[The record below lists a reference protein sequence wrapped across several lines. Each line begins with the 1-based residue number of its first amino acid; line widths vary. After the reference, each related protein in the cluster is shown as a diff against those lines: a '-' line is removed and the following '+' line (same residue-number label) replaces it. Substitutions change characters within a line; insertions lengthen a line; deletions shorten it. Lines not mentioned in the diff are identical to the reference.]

1 MDDVGFYDQQANSW
15 WDPDGFLH
23 GMGTLLNP
31 VRLPY
36 LEGVL
41 TASGQ
46 SSDATVLDLGCG
58 GGLMAEGLA
67 DLGLAVTAI
76 DRSLASVAAGNA
88 RGGSVRY
95 VAGDVLHL
103 PFADG
108 AFDVDQIG
116 LGDAE
121 TRMSEPL
128 GEVSVVRQEQQA
140 LAVHV
145 ETTNRIHPGLSR
157 HGPNDGGTL
166 LRIRR
171 GTHHSYRL
179 VEQVVDQLRV
189 HRQRNPIDGHSGR
202 HSVDLLAQ
210 MGRTSVYCDAAL
222 TNQILCRPSR
232 GNAGVGDEFLQS
244 LYDSPSP
251 EPFAAP
257 WGRNGRSRASTT
269 CAGGT

>member
-1 MDDVGFYDQQANSW
+1 MANSFHH
-15 WDPDGFLH
+15 PANLSLAALTQTQFQEGSGFFDTH
-23 GMGTLLNP
+23 NSG
-31 VRLPY
+31 RR
-36 LEGVL
+36 GV
-41 TASGQ
+41 GG
-46 SSDATVLDLGCG
+46 TVLELYAFGEATQ
-58 GGLMAEGLA
+58 GL
-67 DLGLAVTAI
+67 I
-76 DRSLASVAAGNA
+76 
-88 RGGSVRY
+88 
-95 VAGDVLHL
+95 
-103 PFADG
+103 ADG

-121 TRMSEPL
+121 TRMSESL

-145 ETTNRIHPGLSR
+145 ETTNRIHPSLSR
-157 HGPNDGGTL
+157 HRPNDRGAP

-171 GTHHSYRL
+171 GAHHSYRL

-189 HRQRNPIDGHSGR
+189 HRQRNPIDGHPGR
-202 HSVDLLAQ
+202 RSVDFLAQ

-232 GNAGVGDEFLQS
+232 GDAGVGDEFLQS

-251 EPFAAP
+251 EPLTAP
-257 WGRNGRSRASTT
+257 WGRNGRSRVSTT